1 MVGIWRGTR
10 TTTYK
15 ADYRLERAAVAPVQ
29 QRSRAMDKTMLKEY
43 EQACAIIR
51 EAESG
56 VRVMKWQ
63 LARASTIRA
72 AVDENIKD
80 APLRIQRMI
89 RFKYMEGM
97 TWEEVAKNI
106 GGRATEDS
114 VRKEIERFLKK

>member
-1 MVGIWRGTR
+1 
-10 TTTYK
+10 
-15 ADYRLERAAVAPVQ
+15 
-29 QRSRAMDKTMLKEY
+29 MDKIMLKEY

-56 VRVMKWQ
+56 ARDMKWQ
-63 LARASTIRA
+63 LARAATIRGA
-72 AVDENIKD
+72 GEENSKD
-80 APLRIQRMI
+80 APVRSQRMI

>member
-10 TTTYK
+10 KATYK

>member
-1 MVGIWRGTR
+1 MAGIWRGTR
-10 TTTYK
+10 ETTYK
-15 ADYRLERAAVAPVQ
+15 ADYRVERAAVAPVQ

>member
-15 ADYRLERAAVAPVQ
+15 ADYRVERAAVAPVQ

>member
-1 MVGIWRGTR
+1 MDSEW
-10 TTTYK
+10 
-15 ADYRLERAAVAPVQ
+15 AAVAPVQ